1 MGGALG
7 EALVKRIAF
16 CSAADEINPAEDERR
31 KGREK
36 KMRIVVKGG

>member
-16 CSAADEINPAEDERR
+16 CASADEINPAGKGRDRKEVRDGR
-31 KGREK
+31 KG
-36 KMRIVVKGG
+36 GFW

>member
-16 CSAADEINPAEDERR
+16 CAAADEINPAGRGDTERR
-31 KGREK
+31 RREGK
-36 KMRIVVKGG
+36 ERRILV